1 MISIPHI
8 QKGETGSLS
17 FAEKNNSYSR
27 SIFFLYAIFIAIE
40 MGIIFIRLFQLT
52 VVRGKYFSS
61 LADQNRVKEVIIEAP
76 RGTITD
82 RKGKILA
89 SNSKPDMYS
98 KNLRI
103 ESTRTYYQSDA
114 ISHVVGYRQTADEN
128 DLENDPCVN
137 KLILGDKT
145 GKKGIE
151 QLLECDLRGEHGKK
165 LIEVDAHGAYKK
177 TLSVFQPKHGEN
189 IKLAMDLTL
198 QETAYDALG
207 KEKGAVVAI
216 KAGTGEILTLV
227 SKPGY
232 SAQEF
237 EDGSGEEVEKIIKN
251 PDKPLFNRAT
261 EGTYPPGSIYK
272 LIVAAAGLE
281 EGAMT
286 ADETILDKGVLEAGS
301 LKFHNWFFL
310 EYGKTDGEVDIVKAL
325 QRSNDIYFYTLGAKL
340 GPEKIRFW
348 SELFGLQ
355 KASGIGLHEAV
366 GIVPSS
372 FWKEDVLKE
381 QWYLGD
387 TYNLS
392 IGQGYVAVTPLQ
404 LARVTSVFANNR
416 KLCSST
422 LIKKDGSAG
431 ESDCE
436 KVPISQGTYAKI
448 REGMKAACEVGGT
461 GYPFFDFSVNQPISS
476 AQLKK
481 DIENGLRDQYEAT
494 SSAMIRRKISVG
506 CKTGT
511 AESHGDER
519 NPHSWFTVFAPFD
532 NPEIV
537 VTVLVEEGGQG
548 SDVAAPIAKKVL
560 TEHFERYE

>member
-27 SIFFLYAIFIAIE
+27 SIFFLYAIFIAIG

-207 KEKGAVVAI
+207 KEKGAVVVAI
-216 KAGTGEILTLV
+216 SDSRGTLYNKEGLDWKKCWDIKNKKGGTVTSSKEGEVKHRDTIYEMKVDVLIPAAGSDVINDKNVKRVKAKVVVEGANIPMKPNHEAILHKKGTLV
-227 SKPGY
+227 IPDIIANSGGVISSYAELQGY
-232 SAQEF
+232 S
-237 EDGSGEEVEKIIKN
+237 
-251 PDKPLFNRAT
+251 P
-261 EGTYPPGSIYK
+261 
-272 LIVAAAGLE
+272 
-281 EGAMT
+281 
-286 ADETILDKGVLEAGS
+286 
-301 LKFHNWFFL
+301 
-310 EYGKTDGEVDIVKAL
+310 
-325 QRSNDIYFYTLGAKL
+325 AKMF
-340 GPEKIRFW
+340 K
-348 SELFGLQ
+348 
-355 KASGIGLHEAV
+355 
-366 GIVPSS
+366 
-372 FWKEDVLKE
+372 
-381 QWYLGD
+381 
-387 TYNLS
+387 
-392 IGQGYVAVTPLQ
+392 
-404 LARVTSVFANNR
+404 
-416 KLCSST
+416 
-422 LIKKDGSAG
+422 
-431 ESDCE
+431 
-436 KVPISQGTYAKI
+436 
-448 REGMKAACEVGGT
+448 
-461 GYPFFDFSVNQPISS
+461 
-476 AQLKK
+476 
-481 DIENGLRDQYEAT
+481 
-494 SSAMIRRKISVG
+494 
-506 CKTGT
+506 
-511 AESHGDER
+511 
-519 NPHSWFTVFAPFD
+519 
-532 NPEIV
+532 
-537 VTVLVEEGGQG
+537 LVEEKIMPNVRAILKTM
-548 SDVAAPIAKKVL
+548 DAKNMLPRDAALKIARDRVLKAKK
-560 TEHFERYE
+560 